1 MYETK
6 LLAGEGPHG
15 FTETV
20 SAEYKNPFCM
30 DDKRFSSFMKLI
42 RVSAWILRF
51 IKRLKRVKSF
61 SGPLTETELSM
72 TKTLWIKSIQ
82 TQSYSDVK
90 LALTEKKRHNLINQL
105 GLPLD
110 QDGIIRCVGRLGAA
124 HLTEGA
130 RTPIL
135 LPKKSHVTDLLIDSY
150 HRKSM
155 PLGVSQTLSM
165 VRQTYWIPQGRSEVK
180 RVLRKCTICKRH
192 EGGPYRMPIMPPLPR
207 KRVNESSPFTYT
219 GVDYFGPIYVKTDG
233 VTKKVWVCL
242 FTCLVVRAIHLE
254 LMQDMSTEEFLHGL
268 RRFIARW
275 GKPKQLI
282 SDNASQF
289 KLASNILEETW
300 ASTVR
305 DPDVQSYIA
314 NEDIKWQFI
323 VELAPWMGGFYER
336 LIGIVKRC
344 LRKTIG
350 KLCLTNEQLRT
361 LVAET
366 EAVVNSRPLVYV
378 GDAINSNIILTPAH
392 FLTLNP
398 KTGIP
403 DSNEEDTEDPE
414 YLPNI
419 SSAEKL
425 LQTWKKGQ
433 KHLDAFWK
441 A

>member
-1 MYETK
+1 
-6 LLAGEGPHG
+6 
-15 FTETV
+15 
-20 SAEYKNPFCM
+20 
-30 DDKRFSSFMKLI
+30 
-42 RVSAWILRF
+42 
-51 IKRLKRVKSF
+51 
-61 SGPLTETELSM
+61 
-72 TKTLWIKSIQ
+72 
-82 TQSYSDVK
+82 
-90 LALTEKKRHNLINQL
+90 
-105 GLPLD
+105 
-110 QDGIIRCVGRLGAA
+110 
-124 HLTEGA
+124 
-130 RTPIL
+130 
-135 LPKKSHVTDLLIDSY
+135 
-150 HRKSM
+150 
-155 PLGVSQTLSM
+155 
-165 VRQTYWIPQGRSEVK
+165 
-180 RVLRKCTICKRH
+180 
-192 EGGPYRMPIMPPLPR
+192 
-207 KRVNESSPFTYT
+207 
-219 GVDYFGPIYVKTDG
+219 
-233 VTKKVWVCL
+233 
-242 FTCLVVRAIHLE
+242 
-254 LMQDMSTEEFLHGL
+254 MSTEEFLHGL

-300 ASTVR
+300 ASTVK

-361 LVAET
+361 LLAET

-378 GDAINSNIILTPAH
+378 GDDINSNIILTPAH

-419 SSAEKL
+419 SSVEKL

-441 A
+441 TWRDEYLLGLRERTTYRLKERRVKHSEEPQIGDVVLVKDDLPRGSWKIGRLCELTVSRDGEIRSGKVLLPSKKTLNRPLNLLYPIECSKDTETKNSENPVENQSTASNKSMAYEDQSVTESKNDPEPPQTRPKRKTAQEAREKIKDWLNS